1 MNLKYRYN
9 ELMYVNYSLF
19 IKDMGLRCMRVIEQ
33 R

>member
-19 IKDMGLRCMRVIEQ
+19 KKDMGLRCMRVIEQ